1 MDLVSQLLANFN
13 QSIEADISKHME
25 FKLEVWTCNP
35 IQEADKE
42 AWKTTP
48 HTQFELDSPPA
59 LILSKGKPATA
70 PLPTDSTSTAKRFR
84 ALTEAVNSSTPVFNC
99 CPVASAV
106 STDSYVFPAL
116 KTWLKESLKRIQTTG
131 NRFRAPSS
139 SILVSSIPTQLPP
152 SEVGLYI
159 VLSADSY
166 VFPAS
171 GGNSKTKDFALIVE
185 DINQVAMEVFV
196 ANNVEN
202 LVGILELVP
211 KVVSLFFLCDIL
223 YTDFDVV
230 TMLLVLNC
238 IIHPK
243 W

>member
-1 MDLVSQLLANFN
+1 M
-13 QSIEADISKHME
+13 
-25 FKLEVWTCNP
+25 
-35 IQEADKE
+35 
-42 AWKTTP
+42 
-48 HTQFELDSPPA
+48 
-59 LILSKGKPATA
+59 
-70 PLPTDSTSTAKRFR
+70 
-84 ALTEAVNSSTPVFNC
+84 
-99 CPVASAV
+99 
-106 STDSYVFPAL
+106 
-116 KTWLKESLKRIQTTG
+116 
-131 NRFRAPSS
+131 
-139 SILVSSIPTQLPP
+139 
-152 SEVGLYI
+152 
-159 VLSADSY
+159 LSADSY

-238 IIHPK
+238 IIHLK
-243 W
+243 